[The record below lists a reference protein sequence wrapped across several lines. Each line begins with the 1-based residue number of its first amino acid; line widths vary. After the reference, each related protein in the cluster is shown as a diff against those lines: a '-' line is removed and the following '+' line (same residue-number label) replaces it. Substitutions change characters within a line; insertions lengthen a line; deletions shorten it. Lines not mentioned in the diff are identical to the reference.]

1 MGDVK
6 RSVCLCNGEF
16 IGIESIYTVIGGKQ
30 INKEKELKELRIKSR
45 CNHLFCPCGC
55 GLNLVLV
62 ASDNN
67 LVSQH
72 FRLKKGQDASKC
84 HMKDESDVS
93 IDSKIV
99 LKCWLDD
106 KLNDEGLMARVPVCQ
121 VGDSERRF
129 EFTYLSKT
137 YGVAINYC
145 HERMNLL
152 EEKLMALE
160 NNGAGLKIIHI
171 VDQLNEE
178 TYGQFPENMKKIQ
191 DKQGY
196 CLFLNV
202 AGRDYLKAE
211 MSASFYV
218 RNIEG
223 LWERVTFVAGA
234 LNDYDIFPEGELAY
248 RGRTVKDLF
257 AEAVQ
262 KHQKAIEARR
272 CEQEERKRQL
282 EESTKEEERKRQ
294 EELLQ
299 IQEDE
304 KITVYCDERSGEFYT
319 KLLSMIKTNDK
330 IFKDEK
336 GRRWCQCVKCGL
348 IETET
353 RFAIMGSPY
362 GYMQGICKK
371 CYKKFSK

>member
-1 MGDVK
+1 MSNVK
-6 RSVCLCNGEF
+6 RSVCLFDGKY
-16 IGIESIYTVIGGKQ
+16 IGIESIYTVIDGKQ
-30 INKEKELKELRIKSR
+30 INKEKELKDLRIKSR
-45 CNHLFCPCGC
+45 NNQLFCPCGC

-84 HMKDESDVS
+84 HMKEESDVS

-106 KLNDEGLMARVPVCQ
+106 KLNDESLMARVPVCQ

-137 YGVAINYC
+137 YGVAVNYC

-152 EEKLMALE
+152 EEKLTALE

-196 CLFLNV
+196 CLYLNV
-202 AGRDYLKAE
+202 AGRDYSNAG
-211 MSASFYV
+211 MNASFYIL
-218 RNIEG
+218 NIAG
-223 LWERVTFVAGA
+223 LWERITFADGA
-234 LNDYDIFPEGELAY
+234 LKDYDLLPGGEL
-248 RGRTVKDLF
+248 TF
-257 AEAVQ
+257 
-262 KHQKAIEARR
+262 
-272 CEQEERKRQL
+272 
-282 EESTKEEERKRQ
+282 
-294 EELLQ
+294 
-299 IQEDE
+299 
-304 KITVYCDERSGEFYT
+304 
-319 KLLSMIKTNDK
+319 
-330 IFKDEK
+330 
-336 GRRWCQCVKCGL
+336 
-348 IETET
+348 
-353 RFAIMGSPY
+353 
-362 GYMQGICKK
+362 QG
-371 CYKKFSK
+371 